1 MATKINLDVNGR
13 AFYYTGEGKIV
24 YPAGAWKRM
33 LVRVVDF
40 IIAILPSIIFS
51 IVYVTA
57 YYQEGYLRLFE
68 PSSNW
73 SFILSQVLAVVG
85 PIIMFMVIPILWDGQ
100 TLMKKIFRIQPM
112 FMDGQSVWKGVL
124 IRESI
129 VTLVAIIV
137 NLIILCSGID
147 YLTAFSEYNVFINDA
162 GNAILKLTGGETSGF
177 QGFYLESHSTDDFK
191 TLMSDMDKYL
201 SEMDKWYS
209 TSSSDV
215 IKATLTGDEKRAYD
229 ILVDINSFE
238 AFDQG
243 LLYFDGNVLI
253 LNSNNDSFKE
263 FINSGWNDMIT
274 SYAQNV
280 ASAEP
285 SMIVES
291 KLNASYSAF
300 IIQIIQRIWWLLLFV
315 AIGVS
320 KGKLGIHD
328 IAAKTVIVDL
338 NRMYKPTTA
347 NVGDNPDE
355 SKLKPIADNKDELPT
370 VEPSH
375 PNDVSKTGSTIIEEK
390 TTKENSVKKDETK
403 KDTKEKPTETK
414 KDSETKKNK
423 PKITTTKDGSVL
435 IEPTFKDDITKK
447 GNSNKKSDSDKTKK

>member
-33 LVRVVDF
+33 LVRVIDF

-100 TLMKKIFRIQPM
+100 TLMKKVFRIQPM

-129 VTLVAIIV
+129 VTLVAILV
-137 NLIILCSGID
+137 NLIILVSGID

-162 GNAILKLTGGETSGF
+162 GNAILKLSGTEISGF
-177 QGFYLESHSTDDFK
+177 EKFYLDSHSTEEFK

-201 SEMDKWYS
+201 GEMNAWYS
-209 TSSSDV
+209 TSDSEA
-215 IKATLTGDEKRAYD
+215 IRATLTGDEKRAFE
-229 ILVDINSFE
+229 IIVQINSYD
-238 AFDQG
+238 AFNQG
-243 LLYFDGNVLI
+243 LLYFDGNTLI
-253 LNSNNDSFKE
+253 LNSDNDSFKE
-263 FINSGWNDMIT
+263 FINSGWNNMIT
-274 SYAQNV
+274 SYAQNF
-280 ASAEP
+280 SIAEP
-285 SMIVES
+285 SQIAES
-291 KLNASYSAF
+291 KLNASYAAF

-315 AIGVS
+315 AVGVS

-355 SKLKPIADNKDELPT
+355 SKLKPIAEDKDALPT

-375 PNDVSKTGSTIIEEK
+375 PDDISKTGSTK
-390 TTKENSVKKDETK
+390 VNSENTK
-403 KDTKEKPTETK
+403 KDLEEKKVSDKELSKTKKESDTKKEKP
-414 KDSETKKNK
+414 
-423 PKITTTKDGSVL
+423 KIKTLKDGSVL
-435 IEPTFKDDITKK
+435 IEPTFKDDVTKK
-447 GNSNKKSDSDKTKK
+447 GSSNKKSDSDKTKK